1 MTNAQ
6 NENNRNMRIR
16 GTLAEVLGQVT
27 STPGLIQ
34 ISCEEYRKLLKIKLN
49 YDILLR
55 GIIDKSA
62 LGYAQDD
69 LRWNDD
75 DLNTLLQLLEP
86 AAYED
91 RLDYLK
97 RIRDKKVRETEEK
110 LAALERKGENND

>member
-6 NENNRNMRIR
+6 NENKRNMRIR
-16 GTLAEVLGQVT
+16 GSLSEILGQVS

-34 ISCEEYRKLLKIKLN
+34 ISVEEYRKLLKIKLN

-55 GIIDKSA
+55 GITDKA
-62 LGYAQDD
+62 ELGYAHDE
-69 LRWNDD
+69 LRWDDD

-97 RIRDKKVRETEEK
+97 RLRDTKIRE
-110 LAALERKGENND
+110 AENNE

>member
-16 GTLAEVLGQVT
+16 GSLSDILGQVT

-34 ISCEEYRKLLKIKLN
+34 ISCDEYRKLLKIKLN

-55 GIIDKSA
+55 GITDKA
-62 LGYAQDD
+62 ELGYGSSSE
-69 LRWNDD
+69 LRWDDD

-91 RLDYLK
+91 RVDYLK
-97 RIRDKKVRETEEK
+97 RIRDAKKRE
-110 LAALERKGENND
+110 AENNE

>member
-16 GTLAEVLGQVT
+16 GSLADLIP
-27 STPGLIQ
+27 TPGLIQ
-34 ISCEEYRKLLKIKLN
+34 ISVEEYRKLLKIKLN

-55 GIIDKSA
+55 GITDKA
-62 LGYAQDD
+62 ELGYANDE
-69 LRWNDD
+69 LRWDDD

-97 RIRDKKVRETEEK
+97 RIREAKRRE
-110 LAALERKGENND
+110 AENND

>member
-16 GTLAEVLGQVT
+16 GSLEHLIGQVT
-27 STPGLIQ
+27 SAPGLIQ
-34 ISCEEYRKLLKIKLN
+34 ISCEEYRKLLKLKLK

-62 LGYAQDD
+62 LGYAYDD
-69 LRWNDD
+69 LRWDDD

-91 RLDYLK
+91 RVDYLK
-97 RIRDKKVRETEEK
+97 RIREQKRLQAVED
-110 LAALERKGENND
+110 GENND

>member
-55 GIIDKSA
+55 GITDKSS
-62 LGYAQDD
+62 LGYGCDNE
-69 LRWNDD
+69 LRWDDD

-91 RLDYLK
+91 RVDYLK
-97 RIRDKKVRETEEK
+97 RIREQRLKAAEDGDEK
-110 LAALERKGENND
+110 

>member
-16 GTLAEVLGQVT
+16 GSLEHLIGQVT
-27 STPGLIQ
+27 SAPGLIQ
-34 ISCEEYRKLLKIKLN
+34 ISVEEYRKLLKLKLN

-55 GIIDKSA
+55 GILDKSS
-62 LGYAQDD
+62 LGYASDSE
-69 LRWNDD
+69 LRWDDD

-91 RLDYLK
+91 KVDYLK
-97 RIRDKKVRETEEK
+97 RIRDAKRREAEGNE
-110 LAALERKGENND
+110 